1 MKNRS
6 LKKLI
11 VPGLSF
17 MFLFA
22 SFQAHGLQRTG
33 SVERLIN
40 SCQQELQTLCSRMNE
55 PREAVICLREN
66 EPQLQTRECIE
77 EMRLLN
83 RAYNNVPLPTEEPFI
98 NDVNEIQ

>member
-1 MKNRS
+1 MKNKS

-11 VPGLSF
+11 VPGLGLMLLFTSF
-17 MFLFA
+17 EA
-22 SFQAHGLQRTG
+22 AGLQHFG

-40 SCQQELQTLCSRMNE
+40 SCQQELQTLCSRQNE

-66 EPQLQTRECIE
+66 EPQLQTKDCIE

-83 RAYNNVPLPTEEPFI
+83 RAYNNVPLPYEEPFRDQ
-98 NDVNEIQ
+98 NQIQ